1 MALMLSGER
10 PSTAAVTLNPLR
22 LAANWLGKARA
33 ANARR
38 QAFHNLLALDAH
50 RLDDLGIN
58 RADLFEAMH
67 AEPHRSGRVL
77 NAKRATRSS
86 DWLNP

>member
-1 MALMLSGER
+1 MALLLSGER
-10 PSTAAVTLNPLR
+10 PTTAAVTLNPFR
-22 LAANWLGKARA
+22 LAVTFVGKLRA

-38 QAFHNLLALDAH
+38 QAFHNLLALDAD

-58 RADLFEAMH
+58 RTDLFEAMH
-67 AEPHRSGRVL
+67 ATPAGRARVL
-77 NAKRATRSS
+77 SERRARNSS

>member
-1 MALMLSGER
+1 MALLLSGER
-10 PSTAAVTLNPLR
+10 PTTAAVTLNPFR
-22 LAANWLGKARA
+22 LAVTFVGKLRA

-38 QAFHNLLALDAH
+38 QAFHNLLSLDGH

-58 RADLFEAMH
+58 RTDLFEAMQ
-67 AEPHRSGRVL
+67 ARPAGRARIL
-77 NAKRATRSS
+77 TERRARNAA